1 MGPGDTMSVPSRQE
15 TFLDLLL
22 EHQRIL
28 HKLCALYAAGAQDRE
43 DLRQE
48 IVLELWR
55 SFPSFRGEAKVS
67 TWMYRVALN
76 VALLRRRRAGVRAEV
91 ELEPEPQDTTAVD
104 EHDDEGVRLLY
115 ACIRELPAVDR
126 AIVLLH
132 LEKHTYEEIAALTGL
147 TRSNVSVRLVRLK
160 ARLRE
165 RLVARGYRP
174 EEQPCPRT

>member
-1 MGPGDTMSVPSRQE
+1 MGTTERQHA
-15 TFLDLLL
+15 FLDLLV
-22 EHQRIL
+22 EHQGIL
-28 HKLCALYAAGAQDRE
+28 HKVCALYATDPADRE

-48 IVLELWR
+48 VVLALWR
-55 SFPSFRGEAKVS
+55 AWPAFRGEARVS

-76 VALLRRRRAGVRAEV
+76 VAMLRARRRGARREVAIEDEPPAPAGR
-91 ELEPEPQDTTAVD
+91 D
-104 EHDDEGVRLLY
+104 EDADEGIRLLH
-115 ACIRELPAVDR
+115 ACIRELLEVDR

-132 LEKHTYEEIAALTGL
+132 LEKHSYDEIAALTGL

-165 RLVARGYRP
+165 RLLARGYRA

>member
-1 MGPGDTMSVPSRQE
+1 MGTNPRQE
-15 TFLDLLL
+15 AFLDLLL
-22 EHQRIL
+22 EHQGIL
-28 HKLCALYAAGAQDRE
+28 HKVSALYAADAQDRE

-48 IVLELWR
+48 VVLALWR
-55 SFPSFRGEAKVS
+55 AWPAFRGEAKVS

-76 VALLRRRRAGVRAEV
+76 VALLRARRRGARREV
-91 ELEPEPQDTTAVD
+91 GIEEEPLARPGRD
-104 EHDDEGVRLLY
+104 EDADEGLRLLQ
-115 ACIRELPAVDR
+115 ACIRELPEVDR

-132 LEKHTYEEIAALTGL
+132 LEKHSYDEIAALTGL

-165 RLVARGYRP
+165 RLLARGYRT

>member
-1 MGPGDTMSVPSRQE
+1 MGTTERQHA
-15 TFLDLLL
+15 FLDLLV
-22 EHQRIL
+22 EHQGIL
-28 HKLCALYAAGAQDRE
+28 HKVCALYATDAADRE

-48 IVLELWR
+48 VVLALWR
-55 SFPSFRGEAKVS
+55 AWPAFRGEARVS

-76 VALLRRRRAGVRAEV
+76 VAMLRARRRGARREVAIEDEPLAPAGR
-91 ELEPEPQDTTAVD
+91 D
-104 EHDDEGVRLLY
+104 EDADEGIRLLH
-115 ACIRELPAVDR
+115 ACIRELSEVDR

-132 LEKHTYEEIAALTGL
+132 LEKHSYDEIAALTGL

-165 RLVARGYRP
+165 RLLARGYRA

>member
-1 MGPGDTMSVPSRQE
+1 MGTNPRQE
-15 TFLDLLL
+15 AFLDLLV
-22 EHQRIL
+22 ENQGIL
-28 HKLCALYAAGAQDRE
+28 HKVCALYATDATDRE

-48 IVLELWR
+48 IVLALWR
-55 SFPSFRGEAKVS
+55 AWPTFRGEARVS

-76 VALLRRRRAGVRAEV
+76 VAMLRARRRGARREVAIEDEPPARAGR
-91 ELEPEPQDTTAVD
+91 D
-104 EHDDEGVRLLY
+104 EDGDEGARLLH
-115 ACIRELPAVDR
+115 ACIRELVEVDR

-132 LEKHTYEEIAALTGL
+132 LEKHGYDEIAALTGL

-165 RLVARGYRP
+165 RLLARGYRV